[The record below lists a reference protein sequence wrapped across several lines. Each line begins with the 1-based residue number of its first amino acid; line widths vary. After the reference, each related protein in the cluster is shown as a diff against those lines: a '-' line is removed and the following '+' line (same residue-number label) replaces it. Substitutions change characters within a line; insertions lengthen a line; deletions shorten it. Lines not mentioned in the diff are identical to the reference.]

1 ILTARGGLVSHAA
14 VVARGWGIPAVVGAE
29 AVKIDGKSFTANG
42 FTVREG
48 DMISLDGTTGQVI
61 LGEVALSAG
70 EPPKEFHTI
79 LTWSDQIRKGKLK
92 VRANA
97 DNGPDAANARQF
109 GAEGIGLCRTE
120 HMFLGEDRLPVVRRM
135 ILANSPE
142 EETAAL
148 EQLRSVQEADF
159 YEILEAMD
167 GLPVTIRLLDPPL
180 HEFLPNVEELAVK
193 QAVHGLDAEE
203 TERLAAARSWQEGN
217 PMLGSRGVRLGVLWP
232 VRYSIQGR

>member
-1 ILTARGGLVSHAA
+1 E
-14 VVARGWGIPAVVGAE
+14 VVAGA
-29 AVKIDGKSFTANG
+29 
-42 FTVREG
+42 
-48 DMISLDGTTGQVI
+48 
-61 LGEVALSAG
+61 VALSSA
-70 EPPKEFHTI
+70 EPPAEFKTI
-79 LTWSDQIRKGKLK
+79 LSWSDDIRRGHLA

-97 DNGPDAANARQF
+97 DTGPDAANARQF

-120 HMFLGEDRLPVVRRM
+120 HMFLGEDRLPIVRRM
-135 ILANSPE
+135 ILADTAE
-142 EETAAL
+142 EELAAL
-148 EQLRSVQEADF
+148 EELRVAQKADF
-159 YEILEAMD
+159 LEILEAMD

-180 HEFLPNVEELAVK
+180 HEFLPDVEELAVK